1 MGEHVPLSA
10 REKARMVGG
19 VAGCLFG
26 AVGIWIVILGL
37 PIGIY
42 LGVTSGDWRVA
53 AAAVALG
60 LLLAI
65 GDKLG
70 WIVSLND

>member
-1 MGEHVPLSA
+1 
-10 REKARMVGG
+10 MVGAL
-19 VAGCLFG
+19 AGCLFG

-42 LGVTSGDWRVA
+42 LGVPSGDWRVA
-53 AAAVALG
+53 AAAVAVG

-65 GDKLG
+65 GNKLG